1 MNDFSICK
9 LKLLIKPYFIS
20 ICLIF
25 IIIICPLSSC
35 SKNKYKAIMYSQ
47 SSDWILSSFLEENKV
62 RGAEYLN
69 PLYNEFDY
77 AIDAYYYDETS
88 PDDRTFIIDNIDT
101 YNTIFNEN
109 MLTIDFDKQIIYL
122 YTFASTSPRDYLI
135 DKISIKEEQLNIY
148 YKLKKSNMKD
158 ATGPHQR
165 CLIVIMDKTN
175 TSSVKFI
182 EKN

>member
-1 MNDFSICK
+1 MSDFIICK
-9 LKLLIKPYFIS
+9 LSRLIKPYFIS
-20 ICLIF
+20 VCLIF
-25 IIIICPLSSC
+25 IIIICILASC
-35 SKNKYKAIMYSQ
+35 SKNKYNAIMYSQ
-47 SSDWILSSFLEENKV
+47 SSDWIQSSFLEENKV
-62 RGAEYLN
+62 RGAEYEN
-69 PLYNEFDY
+69 PLYTDDY
-77 AIDAYYYDETS
+77 AHDAYYYDETS
-88 PDDRTFIIDNIDT
+88 PDDRIFIIDNIDT

-122 YTFASTSPRDYLI
+122 YTFASTSNRDYLI

-158 ATGPHQR
+158 ATNPHQR
-165 CLIVIMDKTN
+165 CLIVVMDRTN